1 MAFTQTQL
9 DAVEAAIASGELR
22 VMFDG
27 REIIYR
33 SISDLIR
40 ARDTIKAALQAS
52 GTLPA
57 VTRTSYASRGRN

>member
-1 MAFTQTQL
+1 MAFNQTQL

-33 SISDLIR
+33 SVSDLLM
-40 ARDTIKAALQAS
+40 ARNTIKAALQAS
-52 GTLPA
+52 GAAAA
-57 VTRTSYASRGRN
+57 VVRTSYASRGRN

>member
-9 DAVEAAIASGELR
+9 DAVESAITSGELR

-33 SISDLIR
+33 SVADLLKAR
-40 ARDTIKAALQAS
+40 AVIKEALQAS
-52 GTLPA
+52 GAAPA
-57 VTRTSYASRGRN
+57 VTRTSYASRGRS

>member
-9 DAVEAAIASGELR
+9 DAVESAIASGELK

-33 SISDLIR
+33 SIKDLLL
-40 ARDTIKAALQAS
+40 ARNTIKSALQSSSAI
-52 GTLPA
+52 PA
-57 VTRTSYASRGRN
+57 VIRTSYASRGRS